1 MEVINWSKP
10 KGKAIKYEMVRP
22 ENSAIRRT
30 LTAETRKLV
39 PAISA
44 RIKAAAKAKPAW
56 PIFQDSRKDCGNSTK
71 QAKNGLITMIQIHN
85 R

>member
-1 MEVINWSKP
+1 MR
-10 KGKAIKYEMVRP
+10 YDMVRP

-30 LTAETRKLV
+30 LAAETRKLV

-56 PIFQDSRKDCGNSTK
+56 PIFQDSRKDCGKSIK
-71 QAKNGLITMIQIHN
+71 QAKNGLTTMIQTHN